1 MVGKTEV
8 LFLQNTFLIFFH
20 LLNENMKKISTLLMS
35 QFLKFYYFI
44 IKETRISEG
53 INIFT
58 EGFLY

>member
-8 LFLQNTFLIFFH
+8 LFVQNIFKFFFH
-20 LLNENMKKISTLLMS
+20 LLNKSLKKISTLLMS
-35 QFLKFYYFI
+35 RFLKFYYFI

-53 INIFT
+53 ITIFT